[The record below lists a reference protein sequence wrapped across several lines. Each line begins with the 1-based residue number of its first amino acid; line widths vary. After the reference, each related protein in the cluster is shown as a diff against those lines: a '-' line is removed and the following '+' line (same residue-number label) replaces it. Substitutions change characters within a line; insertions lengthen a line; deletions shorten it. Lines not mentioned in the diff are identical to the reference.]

1 MSDLIRS
8 DLKGY
13 GLVFKNLTCNEHID
27 IEAKGLYAYL
37 SSYAGATD
45 VAFPGVELI
54 CHHLNISERRFN
66 KYKKQLVENG
76 FLTIT
81 RNRTA
86 NGFSN
91 NIYHLHHKPV
101 SYQNVSIQNVSL
113 QNVSLQNDSTKNN
126 SLKNNSL
133 KNNKNKD
140 ICVSNDNALVSEFE
154 EWYNLYDKKKD
165 RKAAFTKYK
174 TVRKKHPKEVIM
186 EGTREYLK
194 TITDKQYQKYP
205 KTFLHNESFLDD
217 YSKDIKKPSD
227 NFDIDS
233 FLEKYEE

>member
-113 QNVSLQNDSTKNN
+113 QNVSLQNDRTKNN

-133 KNNKNKD
+133 KNNSDKN
-140 ICVSNDNALVSEFE
+140 ICASDDDAIVSEFD

-165 RKAAFTKYK
+165 RKAAFIKYK
-174 TVRKKHPKEVIM
+174 AVRKKHSKEVIM
-186 EGTREYLK
+186 KGTKDYLK

-205 KTFLHNESFLDD
+205 KTFLNNESFLDD
-217 YSKDIKKPSD
+217 YSEEVKGSSNFSIK
-227 NFDIDS
+227 S
-233 FLEKYEE
+233 FLGDIEE